1 MHELALG
8 IASKLKEGQGWLRM
22 VGWFYTTLLFTMI
35 VILATRAIED
45 AIIRYDPFHRIE
57 VNSRTWE
64 NMGEHGIQARP
75 CEHFWWVTSC
85 YILLHISNCHGR
97 CWFHFIRS
105 LGYIHDHDLCTCID
119 VHHGLHK
126 SSYNI

>member
-1 MHELALG
+1 VHELALG

-22 VGWFYTTLLFTMI
+22 VGWFYTTLLFTII

-57 VNSRTWE
+57 VNSRTWVQHLNYVSVRTCE

-75 CEHFWWVTSC
+75 CEHFFVG
-85 YILLHISNCHGR
+85 YIMLHIVT
-97 CWFHFIRS
+97 
-105 LGYIHDHDLCTCID
+105 YI
-119 VHHGLHK
+119 
-126 SSYNI
+126 

>member
-64 NMGEHGIQARP
+64 NMGFKQDLVNTFCGLH
-75 CEHFWWVTSC
+75 HVTYC
-85 YILLHISNCHGR
+85 YIYLIAMVDVG
-97 CWFHFIRS
+97 FIS
-105 LGYIHDHDLCTCID
+105 LGH
-119 VHHGLHK
+119 
-126 SSYNI
+126 

>member
-22 VGWFYTTLLFTMI
+22 VGWFYTTLLFTII

-57 VNSRTWE
+57 VNSRTWVQHLNYVSVRTCE
-64 NMGEHGIQARP
+64 NMGFKQDLVNT
-75 CEHFWWVTSC
+75 FLWVTSC

-105 LGYIHDHDLCTCID
+105 LG
-119 VHHGLHK
+119 
-126 SSYNI
+126 